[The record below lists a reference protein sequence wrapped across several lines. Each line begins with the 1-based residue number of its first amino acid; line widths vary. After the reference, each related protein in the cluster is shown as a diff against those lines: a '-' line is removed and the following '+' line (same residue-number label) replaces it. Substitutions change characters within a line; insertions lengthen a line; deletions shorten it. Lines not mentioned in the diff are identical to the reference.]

1 MDQPTFWEVGRQT
14 QHHDRP
20 HPSPSVPAALPSD
33 PQGQA
38 NDAEGDAN
46 KVGAATVTQRK
57 RRMSSREIIA
67 AAEKDAEASAAAG
80 KERDLVEGSGAAPAT
95 KAKRRPSV
103 FGEEA
108 EKEDETVSAYALAV
122 SRNHSSGEL
131 KVLVD
136 VLSMIKSLASLLK
149 RAEGVIAPVLRL
161 HVHREIQRFVQH
173 TLLMFLYKA
182 QKHKREDEMVLL
194 LQMRRLAADWL
205 HGVEHFEDYKSAD
218 Q

>member
-1 MDQPTFWEVGRQT
+1 MAPRRAKTEKNADSEDASP
-14 QHHDRP
+14 
-20 HPSPSVPAALPSD
+20 PSPSVPAALPSD

-108 EKEDETVSAYALAV
+108 EKEDETVSAYGCQQKPLVWGVESFGGRALHDQVPCV
-122 SRNHSSGEL
+122 STQTGR
-131 KVLVD
+131 
-136 VLSMIKSLASLLK
+136 
-149 RAEGVIAPVLRL
+149 GVIAPVLRL

-194 LQMRRLAADWL
+194 LQMRRLAAA
-205 HGVEHFEDYKSAD
+205 GFTV
-218 Q
+218 